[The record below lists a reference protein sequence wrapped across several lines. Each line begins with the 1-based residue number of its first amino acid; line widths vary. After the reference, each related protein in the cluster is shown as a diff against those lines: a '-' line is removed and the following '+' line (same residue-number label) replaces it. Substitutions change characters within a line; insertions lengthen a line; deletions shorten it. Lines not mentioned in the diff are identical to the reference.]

1 METLNKKTLSFPAK
15 IFTQVFAALGIML
28 TLTACGK
35 GGGNT
40 TQAVVPVYGNGCTN
54 CGTISS
60 PVLLTTFQMQNPN
73 GNMIFSNMQMHAQST
88 AIVPNA
94 SGNAF
99 RNYSGPIAVQGQMTV
114 SQVLR
119 DWSGACIIQPGIYN
133 VQTYSVGQMGA
144 AGGDVVVPSLTTNV
158 GAIELRIDGPLDTM
172 IGGLLTEGGLRL
184 YARVSIIKVNGYVC
198 SADFNDIF
206 N

>member
-15 IFTQVFAALGIML
+15 IFTQVFAALGIIL

-35 GGGNT
+35 SDGGGT
-40 TQAVVPVYGNGCTN
+40 PVVPVYGSGCTN

-99 RNYSGPIAVQGQMTV
+99 RNYSGPIAVQGQLTV
-114 SQVLR
+114 SQVLK
-119 DWSGACIIQPGIYN
+119 DWSGGCIIQPGIYN
-133 VQTYSVGQMGA
+133 VHTYSVGQMGA
-144 AGGDVVVPSLTTNV
+144 AGGDVIIPSLTTNV
-158 GAIELRIDGPLDTM
+158 GAIELRIDGPLNTM
-172 IGGLLTEGGLRL
+172 SGGLLTEGGLRL
-184 YARVSIIKVNGYVC
+184 YARVSIVKVNGYVC
-198 SADFNDIF
+198 SADFNDTF